1 MVLSLAENK
10 FQVLVLY
17 FEMFSW
23 YIFLFQQKPY

>member
-1 MVLSLAENK
+1 MVVSLAENK

-17 FEMFSW
+17 FEMISC

>member
-17 FEMFSW
+17 FETILW